1 MTAKRESAVE
11 QIKHPA
17 GCTHTQ
23 CATATSVFNM
33 ADDEIT
39 SEPGFGASGYGFD
52 NIGKSV
58 LYDVDPSGT
67 ICPLPSPALLRPP
80 PRAAPPPA
88 RVCCSAAC
96 ALQARSPSTD
106 RRASTP

>member
-1 MTAKRESAVE
+1 
-11 QIKHPA
+11 
-17 GCTHTQ
+17 
-23 CATATSVFNM
+23 M

-67 ICPLPSPALLRPP
+67 ICPLPVLRSVRCALPPVLLR
-80 PRAAPPPA
+80 APA
-88 RVCCSAAC
+88 RVRAAQPR
-96 ALQARSPSTD
+96 ASQARSPSTA
-106 RRASTP
+106 RRVSTP